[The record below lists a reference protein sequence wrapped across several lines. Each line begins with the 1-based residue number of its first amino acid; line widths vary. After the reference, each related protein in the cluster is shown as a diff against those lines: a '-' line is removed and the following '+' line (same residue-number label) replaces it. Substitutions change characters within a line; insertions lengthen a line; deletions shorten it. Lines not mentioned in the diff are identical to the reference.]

1 VPTTF
6 PDIDWSEIAMKVT
19 RRARIVLSLTAAA
32 LSFGVLVSAQSGAGP
47 GGQPQQASA
56 TPVAKLVAEPA
67 KIATRIGESVD
78 LKITAFDATGKP
90 LPDAAVRVNVPRAAG
105 AFADGKFQAFRAGTF
120 TATAVA
126 AGAMGAP
133 PVTIDIP
140 ITVAWPAIAR
150 LEMTVEPGRLY
161 TGVTLA
167 HRLIAEH
174 ADGSTRSDLA
184 AVWRTS
190 DAAIAKVDRFGNV
203 TALKPGAVTISVSVD
218 DKKAEKSYTV
228 ATNPVATVDLG
239 IAETAIRTGDVIR
252 LAGTPKRADGS
263 TVNDAP
269 ITWSYVYQAPEG
281 NTLKAPGG
289 AGIIDNGLFVANYEG
304 LYTILA
310 SVGAAHART
319 VIEVTPRNVKQRLT
333 IVGRGIIRDTHTSDF
348 WPYTGKNGRD
358 YAIVGTWGADGSAH
372 IYDITD
378 LTNIVRTDTIKV
390 DARTINDVTVSPDA
404 RYAVMSREGASNR
417 VNGVVFL
424 DLADPAH
431 PKVSS
436 SFDVELTGGVHNMF
450 ATNDHLFAV
459 SGGSK
464 YVIINSEDIYK
475 PSYVSEYRHPN
486 ARLHDLWV
494 RDGIAYSAQG
504 GVGTIIVDV
513 GNGKWGGSLKSPKL
527 INTVPI
533 NSGHE
538 IYPYYQRAT
547 GKMYLFIGDEQM
559 NRRGRAWEGSGYSL
573 SGPGGVPPKGG
584 IAQNSGGY
592 THIVDFTDPMNPRKV
607 GRYQLEDYGSHDII
621 VENDILYQAYYD
633 GGVRIVDVSGMLLGN
648 LFDQGREI
656 AVFKPYD
663 PEGYT
668 ANAPFVMNAMPWKG
682 HILFTDFNSGLWAA
696 KLEPMTGGR

>member
-1 VPTTF
+1 
-6 PDIDWSEIAMKVT
+6 MKVT
-19 RRARIVLSLTAAA
+19 RPPRTVLSIAAVVCS
-32 LSFGVLVSAQSGAGP
+32 LGVLVSAQAGQA
-47 GGQPQQASA
+47 GQSAQASS
-56 TPVAKLVAEPA
+56 TPVAKLVAQPA
-67 KIATRIGESVD
+67 SITTRMGESID
-78 LKITAFDATGKP
+78 LKITAMDASGKP
-90 LPDAAVRVNVPRAAG
+90 IHDAVVRVNVPRNAG
-105 AFADGKFQAFRAGTF
+105 AFVDGKFQAFRAGTF
-120 TATAVA
+120 TVSAVA
-126 AGAMGAP
+126 AGAMGAA

-140 ITVAWPAIAR
+140 VTVAWPALAK
-150 LEMTVEPGRLY
+150 LEIKPEPGRLY
-161 TGVTLA
+161 TGVTLG
-167 HRLIAEH
+167 HSVVAEH
-174 ADGSTRSDLA
+174 ADGSARTELTAAWKSSDPS
-184 AVWRTS
+184 V
-190 DAAIAKVDRFGNV
+190 AKVDRFGNV
-203 TALKPGAVTISVSVD
+203 TALKAGAATISVTVD
-218 DKKAEKSYTV
+218 DKTASKPYTV
-228 ATNPVATVDLG
+228 VANPVATLDLG
-239 IAETAIRTGDVIR
+239 IKETAIRTGDVIR
-252 LAGTPKRADGS
+252 LVGTAKRADGS
-263 TVNDAP
+263 AVADAP
-269 ITWSYVYQAPEG
+269 ITWSYVYKAPEG
-281 NTLKAPGG
+281 NTVQAPGG

-310 SVGAAHART
+310 QAGSANART

-358 YAIVGTWGADGSAH
+358 YAIVGTWGGDGYAH

-378 LTNIVRTDTIKV
+378 LSNIVRTDSVKV

-404 RYAVMSREGASNR
+404 RYAVLSREGASNR

-450 ATNDHLFAV
+450 ATKDHLFAV

-494 RDGIAYSAQG
+494 NDGIAYSAQG
-504 GVGTIIVDV
+504 GVGTVIVDV

-538 IYPYYQRAT
+538 IYPYIQKST
-547 GKMYLFIGDEQM
+547 GRVYLFIGDEQM

-573 SGPGGVPPKGG
+573 SGPGGAPPKGG

-621 VENDILYQAYYD
+621 VEDDILYQAYYD

-682 HILFTDFNSGLWAA
+682 HVLFTDFNSGLWAA
-696 KLEPMTGGR
+696 KLEPMTPAGR